1 MNVSKSHFI
10 FESLVPQAASNFT
23 NGYKNGFGY
32 IVYGSYDATPKIFKQ
47 DFNHSSQLGELLAIL
62 TLLRGCSGPISIFN
76 DSQYATGVTRSLL
89 VASVRASGEPLYRA
103 MVKLQTIN
111 EQRASPWLFISD
123 IHTLLRCNVGSR
135 THICHYKMA
144 LTAVF

>member
-62 TLLRGCSGPISIFN
+62 TSSWVLSLTVCTITMPNICFVLLF
-76 DSQYATGVTRSLL
+76 
-89 VASVRASGEPLYRA
+89 
-103 MVKLQTIN
+103 
-111 EQRASPWLFISD
+111 F
-123 IHTLLRCNVGSR
+123 LR
-135 THICHYKMA
+135 
-144 LTAVF
+144 